1 MSRVHV
7 VLDPSSVPIYADL
20 VGFFHGGPLD
30 QAWIFDSPT
39 DQWIALTED
48 HPDINV
54 AGFNW
59 FDHPLDGSKVLRISV
74 IPPIPVKPLSEPISP
89 TVEGEVHTY
98 HLHNFRSSFGDVAVY
113 RLAGTERPT
122 ELPSSFARAAR
133 TRARRE
139 PYYDSTLGRFP
150 GDDTPRR
157 PTQSGHLGTPIEVA
171 GPRWRDSRTS
181 DPLSDVMEARRRII
195 AGDCN
200 QEDQLLVQRQM
211 LARWGHLLPRPDIG
225 SSTACFECGATVK
238 TEHVW
243 LKKSDPNIALCEG
256 CFRTAETA
264 GRVKEGNHTDD
275 SSSALA

>member
-1 MSRVHV
+1 MSRIQV
-7 VLDPSSVPIYADL
+7 VADTALVPIHADL

-30 QAWIFDSPT
+30 QAWIFNSPT

-59 FDHPLDGSKVLRISV
+59 FDHPLDGSKVLRICV
-74 IPPIPVKPLSEPISP
+74 IPPLQMTPLSEPISP
-89 TVEGEVHTY
+89 TIEGEIHTY

-122 ELPSSFARAAR
+122 TLPSSFARAAR
-133 TRARRE
+133 ARPRRE
-139 PYYDSTLGRFP
+139 SFYDPVLGNFP
-150 GDDTPRR
+150 GDSPQVRHSDLV
-157 PTQSGHLGTPIEVA
+157 SSA
-171 GPRWRDSRTS
+171 AYWRDFLERH
-181 DPLSDVMEARRRII
+181 SDV
-195 AGDCN
+195 
-200 QEDQLLVQRQM
+200 
-211 LARWGHLLPRPDIG
+211 RPDIG

-243 LKKSDPNIALCEG
+243 LKKSDPNVALCEG

-264 GRVKEGNHTDD
+264 GRAKEGPHAN
-275 SSSALA
+275 